1 MTDGTLSR
9 TAYRRGLLIAATASI
24 LFSAKAIVA
33 KLLYRY
39 DVDALTVL
47 ALRMLYSVPFF
58 LAIALWQ
65 WRKSEPLTMRDAT
78 AVIAVGLL
86 GYYLSSY
93 LDFLG
98 LQYISAALERLILFL
113 SPSFVLLLSAIL
125 LRRRIAAREWA
136 ALALA
141 YAGIVLVFA
150 HDLMLGGERVVL
162 GSLLVLGSALSYA
175 LYLIGSGE
183 LVKRLGPWRLV
194 AYAMS
199 VSTGAVLLH
208 FRIAR
213 PWSSLQ
219 AAAGVHA
226 LSLINA
232 VFCTVAPVV
241 LTMLAVARIGA
252 PGAAQAGMIGP
263 VSTLFLGFWLLGE
276 PITLRQLAGA
286 ALVMLGMYVLSNR
299 RN

>member
-1 MTDGTLSR
+1 MTGTALSR
-9 TAYRRGLLIAATASI
+9 TAYRRGLFIAVTASV
-24 LFSAKAIVA
+24 LFSAKAVVA

-47 ALRMLYSVPFF
+47 ALRMLYAAPFF

-65 WRKSEPLTMRDAT
+65 WRTSAPLTRRDA
-78 AVIAVGLL
+78 IAVAGLGLL

-113 SPSFVLLLSAIL
+113 SPSFVLLLSAVV
-125 LRRRIAAREWA
+125 LRRRVSAREWL

-150 HDLMLGGERVVL
+150 HDLGHGGERVVL
-162 GSLLVLGSALSYA
+162 GSLLVLGAALSYA
-175 LYLIGSGE
+175 AYLIGSGE
-183 LVKRLGPWRLV
+183 LVRRLGPWRLV

-208 FRIAR
+208 FGAAR

-219 AAAGVHA
+219 AVAAVHG
-226 LSLINA
+226 LSVINA
-232 VFCTVAPVV
+232 IVCTVAPVV
-241 LTMLAVARIGA
+241 LTMVAVARIGA
-252 PGAAQAGMIGP
+252 PGTAQAGMIGP
-263 VSTLFLGFWLLGE
+263 VSTLFLGAWLLGE

-286 ALVMLGMYVLSNR
+286 GLVLFGMYVLSNR
-299 RN
+299 ST